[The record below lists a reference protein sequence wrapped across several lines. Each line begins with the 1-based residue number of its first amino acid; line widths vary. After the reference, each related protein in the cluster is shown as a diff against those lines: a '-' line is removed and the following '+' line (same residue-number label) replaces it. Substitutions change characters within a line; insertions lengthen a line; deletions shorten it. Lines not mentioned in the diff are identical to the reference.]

1 MITTIPVRIKYN
13 FRLAHLEA
21 YFWFMALLSM
31 ALTTP
36 THETHFTF
44 CIFKLL
50 GIDFCLGCGLGH
62 AIIFLFHG
70 DFVESWNSHPLA
82 ILAVVVLLHRI
93 YKILK
98 NDIRV
103 FKLNT
108 NKNE

>member
-1 MITTIPVRIKYN
+1 MIKTIPVKLKYN

-36 THETHFTF
+36 THETHFTL
-44 CIFKLL
+44 CIFKLM
-50 GIDFCLGCGLGH
+50 GIDFCPGCGLGH

-70 DFVESWNSHPLA
+70 SFVDSWNSHPLA
-82 ILAVVVLLHRI
+82 ILAVAVLLHRI

-98 NDIRV
+98 NDISIY
-103 FKLNT
+103 KLNP
-108 NKNE
+108 NQNE